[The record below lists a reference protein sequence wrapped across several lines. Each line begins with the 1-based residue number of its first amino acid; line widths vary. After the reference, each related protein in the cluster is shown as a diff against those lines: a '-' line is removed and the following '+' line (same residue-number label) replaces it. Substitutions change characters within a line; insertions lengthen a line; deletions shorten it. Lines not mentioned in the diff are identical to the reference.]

1 MTKTKQTT
9 KQIEKLAT
17 SFDDFVANAS
27 REIYAAFTRGVN
39 LVAYNEDPE
48 VVDVATVAGW
58 VSVIT
63 LSEAFSVTSEVV
75 AFAIVA
81 ERNAARERAE
91 AVRLPPTKADCDR
104 RRAERLGSLPSRTA
118 KPSDMLICD
127 GCGKLAR
134 RDSFGADADLL
145 CRCPACVAK
154 SAKRVARRLAK
165 GGR

>member
-1 MTKTKQTT
+1 MTKQTT
-9 KQIEKLAT
+9 KRTTKLDKLAT

-63 LSEAFSVTSEVV
+63 LSEAFSVASEVV

-81 ERNAARERAE
+81 ERNAAKDRAD
-91 AVRLPPTKADCDR
+91 AARYSKPNK
-104 RRAERLGSLPSRTA
+104 GSDLLT
-118 KPSDMLICD
+118 CD

-145 CRCPACVAK
+145 CRCASCVAK
-154 SAKRVARRLAK
+154 SNKRAARRLAK